1 MVGAREAGEGAITV
15 VGGFVEGD
23 DDVATEDD
31 LDADLVL
38 FLGEDI
44 LFSFDHSRYILLIYP
59 RLFSLSASLSSLL

>member
-15 VGGFVEGD
+15 VDGLVEGD

-31 LDADLVL
+31 LDTDLVL

-44 LFSFDHSRYILLIYP
+44 LFSFDHSRYNFFLLIYP
-59 RLFSLSASLSSLL
+59 WL

>member
-15 VGGFVEGD
+15 VNGLVEGD

-31 LDADLVL
+31 LDTDLVL

-44 LFSFDHSRYILLIYP
+44 LFSLDHSRYI
-59 RLFSLSASLSSLL
+59 FFC

>member
-15 VGGFVEGD
+15 VDGLVEGD

-31 LDADLVL
+31 LDTDLVL

-44 LFSFDHSRYILLIYP
+44 LL
-59 RLFSLSASLSSLL
+59 ASMLNQLTSHVSMIEMYW